1 MTEFS
6 FLDGR
11 PLIFQAANEK
21 TYRGIRLPGAN
32 LLQFADGG
40 ATIAIHEFR
49 TDLFR
54 LSLRSFHCTK
64 EQSFRINEPEK
75 FLKLQ
80 TVLTGEMLS
89 SSGNTRQRLLSG
101 LYCLSV
107 EDNYVQT
114 FNAGTGCQ
122 CLIIFLSPALM
133 EQIPNGETIVPG
145 EPVIMPAIMRGIV
158 ARMLENPYNREHHEG
173 FYDHNVRELLFHHL
187 SAPPFTA
194 PGALSPEEIAAIHA
208 ADAIIRT
215 NITRHYTI
223 PQLARMVHVNTLLLK
238 RGFSQI
244 FGMGPFERLT
254 SLRMEKA
261 KHMLQHTDELIQD
274 ISEKTGFATT
284 ASFINA
290 FRREFNISP
299 RVWRMQKRN
308 EL

>member
-1 MTEFS
+1 LF
-6 FLDGR
+6 
-11 PLIFQAANEK
+11 
-21 TYRGIRLPGAN
+21 
-32 LLQFADGG
+32 QFAGDGG
-40 ATIAIHEFR
+40 AISMHEYK

-54 LSLRSFHCTK
+54 LSLRSFHFQK
-64 EQSFRINEPEK
+64 EQSFRVSESEK
-75 FLKLQ
+75 FLSLQ

-89 SSGNTRQRLLSG
+89 SWGNKTQRLLSG
-101 LYCLSV
+101 LYCLSAA
-107 EDNYVQT
+107 DNYVQRVS
-114 FNAGTGCQ
+114 AGVGCQ
-122 CLIIFLSPALM
+122 SLIIFLSEPLL
-133 EQIPNGETIVPG
+133 EQIPNGENIMPG
-145 EPVIMPAIMRGIV
+145 EPVIMPAIMRGILS
-158 ARMLENPYNREHHEG
+158 RMLDNPYNREHHEG

-194 PGALSPEEIAAIHA
+194 PGALSPDEIAAIHA

-261 KHMLQHTDELIQD
+261 KYMLQHTNELIQD

-299 RVWRMQKRN
+299 RVWRVQKRD